1 MYQLDNILVCLDLSD
16 MDDSLIRYSNYL
28 VEKFKPTTVT
38 FLHVMKSY
46 DIPEEIISAFPHLN
60 EPISEVVKEELTE
73 KINELFK
80 HDKTTQTII
89 GVKEGTTTDTIV
101 RYAREQNITFTLMG
115 KKIGYEGQGG
125 IVRKVLN
132 IIPSSVLLISETSQP
147 KMDHLMVRMDFSK
160 MSAMA
165 LRMAIRMKES
175 TGAKISCHHVY
186 KLPLKYF
193 PQSSPKNDKKL
204 MEHVERHS
212 KKEYAKFIKKNKLE
226 SEEIPCT
233 NSLDPENEEANI
245 LYRQALTIGADLIL
259 IGSKIKSEL
268 AEILIDSTSEKL
280 AAADKN
286 IPAFIVKDRKQTMGF
301 LKALFK

>member
-80 HDKTTQTII
+80 HDKTTKTII
-89 GVKEGTTTDTIV
+89 SVKEGTTTDTIV
-101 RYAREQNITFTLMG
+101 RYAREQNITLTLMG

-132 IIPSSVLLISETSQP
+132 IVPSSVLLISETSQP

-226 SEEIPCT
+226 REEIPCT

-259 IGSKIKSEL
+259 IGSKIKSEM